1 MFFNNASGYEEGYA
15 KDSNIKI
22 YYRDYGPAN
31 GIPILLVMG
40 LGGQLTF
47 WPPYMIKFLQQ
58 KGYRPIA
65 YDNRD
70 MGLSSR
76 FKSNPTFLANILK
89 YYFYLPIKS
98 EYKLDDMA
106 NDAVIL
112 LDKLKISK
120 CHAIGMSMGGMI
132 SQILVSNH
140 QERFYSYTQIA
151 SMVAVPSPLNGP
163 NFSVIKLLGERAFK
177 DATKDERIDRTIRLV
192 STIGMRGFDY
202 NNSEFKQEV
211 NETIQRSPDDSGFIR
226 QMAAILGT
234 KNRINKVKTI
244 SVPTLIIHGE
254 TDPLIKVKNAFHT
267 HKLIKNSN
275 LKVIKNMGHLIE
287 EPIFD
292 QFKIC
297 LLYTSPSTRDS

>member
-1 MFFNNASGYEEGYA
+1 MFFNDASGFEEGYA
-15 KDSNIKI
+15 RDNNISI

-47 WPPYMIKFLQQ
+47 WPPYMIRYLQQ
-58 KGYRPIA
+58 KGFRPIA

-89 YYFYLPIKS
+89 YYFYFPIKS

-106 NDAVIL
+106 KDAVLL
-112 LDKLKISK
+112 LDTLKIDK
-120 CHAIGMSMGGMI
+120 CHVIGMSMGGMI

-140 QERFYSYTQIA
+140 QERFSSYTQIA

-163 NFSVIKLLGERAFK
+163 NFSVIRLLGERAFK
-177 DATKDERIDRTIRLV
+177 NSTKEERINRTIRLV
-192 STIGMRGFDY
+192 STIGMQGFDY
-202 NNSEFKQEV
+202 NNYEFKQEV
-211 NETIQRSPDDSGFIR
+211 SETIERSPDDSGFVR

-234 KNRINKVKTI
+234 KNRIDKVKTI
-244 SVPTLIIHGE
+244 SVPTLIIHGK

-267 HKLIKNSN
+267 HKLIKNS
-275 LKVIKNMGHLIE
+275 KIKIIDNMGHLIE
-287 EPIFD
+287 EPVFD
-292 QFKIC
+292 QFKIDLENHLKTNC
-297 LLYTSPSTRDS
+297 

>member
-1 MFFNNASGYEEGYA
+1 MFFNNASGFEEGYA
-15 KDSNIKI
+15 RDNNISI

-47 WPPYMIKFLQQ
+47 WPPYMIKYLQQ
-58 KGYRPIA
+58 KGFRPIA

-76 FKSNPTFLANILK
+76 FESNPTFLANILK
-89 YYFYLPIKS
+89 YYFYFPIKS

-106 NDAVIL
+106 KDAVLL
-112 LDKLKISK
+112 LDTLKIDK
-120 CHAIGMSMGGMI
+120 CHVIGMSMGGMI

-140 QERFYSYTQIA
+140 QERFSSYTQIA

-163 NFSVIKLLGERAFK
+163 NFSVIRLLGERAFK
-177 DATKDERIDRTIRLV
+177 NSTKEERINRTIRLV
-192 STIGMRGFDY
+192 STIGMQGFDY
-202 NNSEFKQEV
+202 NNYEFKQEV
-211 NETIQRSPDDSGFIR
+211 SETIERSPDDSGFVR

-234 KNRINKVKTI
+234 KNRIDKVKTI
-244 SVPTLIIHGE
+244 SVPTLIIHGK

-267 HKLIKNSN
+267 HKLIKNS
-275 LKVIKNMGHLIE
+275 KIKIIDNMGHLIE
-287 EPIFD
+287 EPVFD
-292 QFKIC
+292 QFKIDLENHLKINC
-297 LLYTSPSTRDS
+297 

>member
-1 MFFNNASGYEEGYA
+1 MFFNNATGYEEGYA

-106 NDAVIL
+106 NDAVVL

-192 STIGMRGFDY
+192 STIGMKGFDY

-292 QFKIC
+292 QFKID
-297 LLYTSPSTRDS
+297 LLNHLDINC

>member
-1 MFFNNASGYEEGYA
+1 MFFNDASGFEEGYA
-15 KDSNIKI
+15 RDNNISI

-47 WPPYMIKFLQQ
+47 WPPYMIKYLQQ

-76 FKSNPTFLANILK
+76 FESNPTFLANILK
-89 YYFYLPIKS
+89 YYFYFPIKS

-106 NDAVIL
+106 KDAVLL
-112 LDKLKISK
+112 LDTLKIDK
-120 CHAIGMSMGGMI
+120 CHVIGMSMGGMI

-140 QERFYSYTQIA
+140 QERFSSYTQIA

-163 NFSVIKLLGERAFK
+163 NFSVIRLLGERAFK
-177 DATKDERIDRTIRLV
+177 NSTKEERINRTIRLV
-192 STIGMRGFDY
+192 STIGMQGFDY
-202 NNSEFKQEV
+202 NNYEFKQEV
-211 NETIQRSPDDSGFIR
+211 SETIERSPDDSGFVR

-234 KNRINKVKTI
+234 KNRIDKVKTI
-244 SVPTLIIHGE
+244 SVPTLIIHGK

-267 HKLIKNSN
+267 HKLIKNS
-275 LKVIKNMGHLIE
+275 KIKIIDNMGHLIE
-287 EPIFD
+287 EPVFN
-292 QFKIC
+292 QFKIDLKNHLEINC
-297 LLYTSPSTRDS
+297 

>member
-40 LGGQLTF
+40 LGGHLTL
-47 WPPYMIKFLQQ
+47 WPPYMIKFHQQ

-106 NDAVIL
+106 NDAVVL
-112 LDKLKISK
+112 LDKLKISR

-177 DATKDERIDRTIRLV
+177 NATKDERIDRTIRLV
-192 STIGMRGFDY
+192 STIGMKGFDY
-202 NNSEFKQEV
+202 DNPEFKQEV

-244 SVPTLIIHGE
+244 SVPTLIIHGK

-292 QFKIC
+292 QFKIDLINHLDKNC
-297 LLYTSPSTRDS
+297 

>member
-106 NDAVIL
+106 NDAVVL

-177 DATKDERIDRTIRLV
+177 NATKDERIDRTIRLV
-192 STIGMRGFDY
+192 STIGMKGFDY
-202 NNSEFKQEV
+202 DNPEFKQEV

-244 SVPTLIIHGE
+244 SVPTLIIHGK

-292 QFKIC
+292 QFKIDLINHLDKNC
-297 LLYTSPSTRDS
+297 

>member
-106 NDAVIL
+106 NDAVVL

-177 DATKDERIDRTIRLV
+177 NATKDERIDRTIRLV
-192 STIGMRGFDY
+192 STIGMKGFDY
-202 NNSEFKQEV
+202 DNPEFKQEV

-292 QFKIC
+292 QFKIDLINHLDINC
-297 LLYTSPSTRDS
+297 

>member
-112 LDKLKISK
+112 LNKLKISK

-192 STIGMRGFDY
+192 STIGMKGFDY
-202 NNSEFKQEV
+202 DNPEFKQEV

-244 SVPTLIIHGE
+244 SVPTLIIHGK

-292 QFKIC
+292 QFKID
-297 LLYTSPSTRDS
+297 LLNHLDINC

>member
-1 MFFNNASGYEEGYA
+1 MFFNDASGYEEGFA
-15 KDSNIKI
+15 KDNNLKI
-22 YYRDYGPAN
+22 YYRDYGPAH

-47 WPPYMIKFLQQ
+47 WPPYMIKYLQQ

-106 NDAVIL
+106 KDAVLL
-112 LDKLKISK
+112 LDTLKIDK
-120 CHAIGMSMGGMI
+120 CHVIGMSMGGMI

-163 NFSVIKLLGERAFK
+163 NFSVIRLLGERAFK
-177 DATKDERIDRTIRLV
+177 NATKEERINRTIRLV
-192 STIGMRGFDY
+192 STIGMQGFNY
-202 NNSEFKQEV
+202 NNPEFKQEV
-211 NETIQRSPDDSGFIR
+211 NETIERSPDDSGFIR

-234 KNRINKVKTI
+234 KNRIDKVKTI
-244 SVPTLIIHGE
+244 HVPTLIIHGE

-275 LKVIKNMGHLIE
+275 IKIINNMGHLIE

-292 QFKIC
+292 QFKIDLKNHLDINC
-297 LLYTSPSTRDS
+297 

>member
-1 MFFNNASGYEEGYA
+1 MFFNDASGFEEGYA
-15 KDSNIKI
+15 RDNNISI

-47 WPPYMIKFLQQ
+47 WPPYMIKYLQQ

-76 FKSNPTFLANILK
+76 FESNPTFLANILK
-89 YYFYLPIKS
+89 YYFYFPIKS

-106 NDAVIL
+106 KDAVLL
-112 LDKLKISK
+112 LDTLKIDK
-120 CHAIGMSMGGMI
+120 CHVIGMSMGGMI

-140 QERFYSYTQIA
+140 QERFFSYTQIA

-163 NFSVIKLLGERAFK
+163 NFSVIRLLGERAFK
-177 DATKDERIDRTIRLV
+177 NSTKEERINRTIRLV
-192 STIGMRGFDY
+192 STIGMQGFDY
-202 NNSEFKQEV
+202 NNYEFKQEV
-211 NETIQRSPDDSGFIR
+211 SETIERSPDDSGFVR

-234 KNRINKVKTI
+234 KNRIDKVKTI
-244 SVPTLIIHGE
+244 SVPTLIIHGK

-267 HKLIKNSN
+267 HKLIKNS
-275 LKVIKNMGHLIE
+275 KIKIIDNMGHLIE
-287 EPIFD
+287 EPVFD
-292 QFKIC
+292 QFKIDLKNHLEINC
-297 LLYTSPSTRDS
+297 

>member
-106 NDAVIL
+106 NDAVVL

-120 CHAIGMSMGGMI
+120 CHVIGMSMGGMI

-151 SMVAVPSPLNGP
+151 SMIAVPSPLNGP
-163 NFSVIKLLGERAFK
+163 SFSVIKLLGERAFK
-177 DATKDERIDRTIRLV
+177 DATKDERINRTIRLV
-192 STIGMRGFDY
+192 STIGMKGFDY
-202 NNSEFKQEV
+202 DNPEFKQEV
-211 NETIQRSPDDSGFIR
+211 SETIQRSPDDSGFIR

-244 SVPTLIIHGE
+244 SLPTLIIHGE

-275 LKVIKNMGHLIE
+275 LKVIKNMSHLIE

-292 QFKIC
+292 QFKIDLKNHLDKNC
-297 LLYTSPSTRDS
+297 

>member
-76 FKSNPTFLANILK
+76 FKSNPSFLANILK

-106 NDAVIL
+106 NDAVVL

-177 DATKDERIDRTIRLV
+177 DATNDERIDRTIRLV
-192 STIGMRGFDY
+192 STIGMKGFDY

-292 QFKIC
+292 QFKID
-297 LLYTSPSTRDS
+297 LLNHLDINC

>member
-47 WPPYMIKFLQQ
+47 WPPYMVKFLQQ

-106 NDAVIL
+106 NDAVVL

-177 DATKDERIDRTIRLV
+177 NATKDERIDRTIRLV
-192 STIGMRGFDY
+192 STIGMKGFDY
-202 NNSEFKQEV
+202 DNPEFKQEV

-244 SVPTLIIHGE
+244 SVPTLIIHGK

-292 QFKIC
+292 QFKIDLINHLDINC
-297 LLYTSPSTRDS
+297 

>member
-106 NDAVIL
+106 NDAVVL

-120 CHAIGMSMGGMI
+120 CHVIGMSMGGMI

-192 STIGMRGFDY
+192 STIGMKGFDY
-202 NNSEFKQEV
+202 DNPEFKQEV

-292 QFKIC
+292 QFKIDLINHLDINC
-297 LLYTSPSTRDS
+297 

>member
-1 MFFNNASGYEEGYA
+1 MFFNDASGFEEGYA
-15 KDSNIKI
+15 RDKDISI

-47 WPPYMIKFLQQ
+47 WPPYMIKYLQQ

-65 YDNRD
+65 FDNRD

-76 FKSNPTFLANILK
+76 FKSNPTFLSNILK
-89 YYFYLPIKS
+89 YYFYIPIKS

-106 NDAVIL
+106 KDAVLL
-112 LDKLKISK
+112 LDTLEIDK
-120 CHAIGMSMGGMI
+120 CHVIGMSMGGMI

-140 QERFYSYTQIA
+140 QERFSSYTQIA

-163 NFSVIKLLGERAFK
+163 NFSVIRLLGERAFK
-177 DATKDERIDRTIRLV
+177 NSTKEERINRTIRLV
-192 STIGMRGFDY
+192 STIGMQGFDY
-202 NNSEFKQEV
+202 NSSEFKDEV
-211 NETIQRSPDDSGFIR
+211 NETIERSPDDSGFIR

-234 KNRINKVKTI
+234 KNRIDKVKTI
-244 SVPTLIIHGE
+244 RVPTLIIHGK

-267 HKLIKNSN
+267 HKLIKNS
-275 LKVIKNMGHLIE
+275 KIKIIDNMGHLIE
-287 EPIFD
+287 EPVFN
-292 QFKIC
+292 QFKIDLKNHLETNC
-297 LLYTSPSTRDS
+297 

>member
-1 MFFNNASGYEEGYA
+1 MFFNNATGYEEGYA

-192 STIGMRGFDY
+192 STIGMKGFDY
-202 NNSEFKQEV
+202 DNPEFKQEV

-292 QFKIC
+292 QFKIDLINHLDINC
-297 LLYTSPSTRDS
+297 

>member
-1 MFFNNASGYEEGYA
+1 MFFNNASGYEEGFA

-106 NDAVIL
+106 NDAVVL

-192 STIGMRGFDY
+192 STIGMKGFDY
-202 NNSEFKQEV
+202 DNPEFKQEV

-292 QFKIC
+292 QFKID
-297 LLYTSPSTRDS
+297 LLNHLDINC

>member
-1 MFFNNASGYEEGYA
+1 MFFNDASGFEEGYA
-15 KDSNIKI
+15 RDNNISI

-47 WPPYMIKFLQQ
+47 WPPYMIKYLQQ

-76 FKSNPTFLANILK
+76 FESNPTFLANILK
-89 YYFYLPIKS
+89 YYFYFPIKS

-106 NDAVIL
+106 KDAVLL
-112 LDKLKISK
+112 LDTLKIDK
-120 CHAIGMSMGGMI
+120 CHVIGMSMGGMI

-140 QERFYSYTQIA
+140 QERFSSYTQIA

-163 NFSVIKLLGERAFK
+163 NFSVIRLLGERAFK
-177 DATKDERIDRTIRLV
+177 NSTKEERINRTIRLV
-192 STIGMRGFDY
+192 STIGMQGFDY
-202 NNSEFKQEV
+202 NNYEFKQEV
-211 NETIQRSPDDSGFIR
+211 SETIERSPDDSGFVR

-234 KNRINKVKTI
+234 KNRIDKVKTI
-244 SVPTLIIHGE
+244 SVPTLIIHGK

-267 HKLIKNSN
+267 HKLIKNS
-275 LKVIKNMGHLIE
+275 KIKIIDNMGHLIE
-287 EPIFD
+287 EPVFD
-292 QFKIC
+292 QFKIDLINHLEINC
-297 LLYTSPSTRDS
+297 

>member
-1 MFFNNASGYEEGYA
+1 MFFNNASGYVEGYA

-106 NDAVIL
+106 NDAVVL

-177 DATKDERIDRTIRLV
+177 NATKDERIDRTIRLV
-192 STIGMRGFDY
+192 STIGMKGFDY

-292 QFKIC
+292 QFKID
-297 LLYTSPSTRDS
+297 LLNHLDINC

>member
-106 NDAVIL
+106 NDAVVL
-112 LDKLKISK
+112 LDKLKISR

-177 DATKDERIDRTIRLV
+177 NATKDERIDRTIRLV
-192 STIGMRGFDY
+192 STIGMKGFDY
-202 NNSEFKQEV
+202 DNPEFKQEV

-292 QFKIC
+292 QFKIDLINHLDKNC
-297 LLYTSPSTRDS
+297 

>member
-106 NDAVIL
+106 NDAVVL
-112 LDKLKISK
+112 LDKLKISR

-163 NFSVIKLLGERAFK
+163 NFSVIKLLGERALK

-192 STIGMRGFDY
+192 STIGMKGFDY

-292 QFKIC
+292 QFKIDLINHLDINC
-297 LLYTSPSTRDS
+297 

>member
-106 NDAVIL
+106 NDAVVL
-112 LDKLKISK
+112 LDNLKISK

-177 DATKDERIDRTIRLV
+177 NATKDERIDRTIRLV
-192 STIGMRGFDY
+192 STIGMKGFDY
-202 NNSEFKQEV
+202 DNPEFKQEV

-275 LKVIKNMGHLIE
+275 LKVINNMGHLIE

-292 QFKIC
+292 QFKIDLKNHLDKNC
-297 LLYTSPSTRDS
+297 

>member
-58 KGYRPIA
+58 NGYRPIA

-89 YYFYLPIKS
+89 YYFYIPIKS

-106 NDAVIL
+106 NDAVVL

-192 STIGMRGFDY
+192 STIGMKGFDY
-202 NNSEFKQEV
+202 DNPKFKQEV

-292 QFKIC
+292 QFKIDLINHLDINC
-297 LLYTSPSTRDS
+297 

>member
-106 NDAVIL
+106 NDAVVL

-120 CHAIGMSMGGMI
+120 CHVIGMSMGGMI

-192 STIGMRGFDY
+192 STIGMKGFDY
-202 NNSEFKQEV
+202 DNPEFKQEV
-211 NETIQRSPDDSGFIR
+211 SETIQRSPDDSGFIR

-292 QFKIC
+292 QFKID
-297 LLYTSPSTRDS
+297 LLNHLDINC

>member
-106 NDAVIL
+106 NDAVVL
-112 LDKLKISK
+112 LDKLKINK
-120 CHAIGMSMGGMI
+120 CHVIGMSMGGMI

-163 NFSVIKLLGERAFK
+163 SFSVIKLLGERAFK
-177 DATKDERIDRTIRLV
+177 DATKDERINRTIRLV
-192 STIGMRGFDY
+192 STIGMKGFDY
-202 NNSEFKQEV
+202 DNPEFKQEV
-211 NETIQRSPDDSGFIR
+211 SETIQRSPDDSGFIR

-254 TDPLIKVKNAFHT
+254 TDP
-267 HKLIKNSN
+267 
-275 LKVIKNMGHLIE
+275 
-287 EPIFD
+287 
-292 QFKIC
+292 
-297 LLYTSPSTRDS
+297 

>member
-31 GIPILLVMG
+31 GIPILLIMG

-106 NDAVIL
+106 NDAVVL

-177 DATKDERIDRTIRLV
+177 NATKDERIDRTIRLV
-192 STIGMRGFDY
+192 STIGMKGFDY

-292 QFKIC
+292 QFKIDLINHLDINC
-297 LLYTSPSTRDS
+297 

>member
-106 NDAVIL
+106 NDAVML

-120 CHAIGMSMGGMI
+120 CHVIGMSMGGMI

-192 STIGMRGFDY
+192 STIGMQGFDY

-292 QFKIC
+292 QFKID
-297 LLYTSPSTRDS
+297 LLNHLDINC

>member
-31 GIPILLVMG
+31 GIPIILVMG

-192 STIGMRGFDY
+192 STIGMKGFDY
-202 NNSEFKQEV
+202 DNPEFKQEV

-244 SVPTLIIHGE
+244 SVPTLIIHGK

-275 LKVIKNMGHLIE
+275 LKVIRNMGHLIE

-292 QFKIC
+292 QFKID
-297 LLYTSPSTRDS
+297 LLNHLDINC

>member
-1 MFFNNASGYEEGYA
+1 MFFNNASGYEEGFA

-106 NDAVIL
+106 NDAVVL

-192 STIGMRGFDY
+192 STIGMKGFDY
-202 NNSEFKQEV
+202 DNPEFKQEV

-292 QFKIC
+292 KFKIDLKNHLDINC
-297 LLYTSPSTRDS
+297 

>member
-1 MFFNNASGYEEGYA
+1 MFFNNASGYEEGFA
-15 KDSNIKI
+15 KFSNIKI

-58 KGYRPIA
+58 NGYRPIA

-106 NDAVIL
+106 NDAVVL

-192 STIGMRGFDY
+192 STIGMKGFDY
-202 NNSEFKQEV
+202 DNPEFKQEV

-226 QMAAILGT
+226 QMAAILAT

-292 QFKIC
+292 QFKID
-297 LLYTSPSTRDS
+297 LLNHLDINC

>member
-106 NDAVIL
+106 NDAVVL
-112 LDKLKISK
+112 LDKLKISR

-192 STIGMRGFDY
+192 STIGMKGFDY
-202 NNSEFKQEV
+202 DNPEFKQEV

-244 SVPTLIIHGE
+244 SVPTLIIHGK

-292 QFKIC
+292 QFKIDLINHLDKNC
-297 LLYTSPSTRDS
+297 

>member
-1 MFFNNASGYEEGYA
+1 MFFNDASGFEEGYA
-15 KDSNIKI
+15 RDKNISI

-47 WPPYMIKFLQQ
+47 WPPYMIKYLQQ

-76 FKSNPTFLANILK
+76 FESNPTFLANILK
-89 YYFYLPIKS
+89 YYFYFPIKS

-106 NDAVIL
+106 KDAVLL
-112 LDKLKISK
+112 LDTLKIDK
-120 CHAIGMSMGGMI
+120 CHVIGMSMGGMI

-140 QERFYSYTQIA
+140 QERFSSYTQIA

-163 NFSVIKLLGERAFK
+163 NFSVIRLLGERAFK
-177 DATKDERIDRTIRLV
+177 NSTKEERINRTIRLV
-192 STIGMRGFDY
+192 STIGMQGFDY
-202 NNSEFKQEV
+202 NNYEFKQEV
-211 NETIQRSPDDSGFIR
+211 SETIERSPDDSGFVR

-234 KNRINKVKTI
+234 KNRIDKVKTI
-244 SVPTLIIHGE
+244 SVPTLIIHGK

-267 HKLIKNSN
+267 HKLIKNS
-275 LKVIKNMGHLIE
+275 KIKIIDNMGHLIE
-287 EPIFD
+287 EPVFD
-292 QFKIC
+292 QFKIDLKNHLEINC
-297 LLYTSPSTRDS
+297 